1 MTIKTILYIVSFT
14 LSLYGLDALNYDNFI
29 KNNKPRQAQIL
40 YLLIAMSISYLSTN
54 FIYDFFLNTKII

>member
-1 MTIKTILYIVSFT
+1 MTIKTILYILSFT
-14 LSLYGLDALNYDNFI
+14 LSLYGLDALNYDKFI
-29 KNNKPRQAQIL
+29 KNTKPRQAQIL

>member
-1 MTIKTILYIVSFT
+1 MTIKTILYILSFT
-14 LSLYGLDALNYDNFI
+14 LSLYGLDTLNYDKFI
-29 KNNKPRQAQIL
+29 RNNKPRQAQIL